1 MPDRVSPERKTLN
14 ELIARG
20 VKYLR
25 AQNAAAAKAEREYR
39 QAKAETW
46 ATVKQ
51 EGGRTAEHMK
61 DEVQSRVAE
70 LGEKRDIAAGE
81 VKAAIEV
88 IRLRRQQLS
97 AWQTDQNADGEEFD
111 HAMYGPDEPGVG
123 G

>member
-1 MPDRVSPERKTLN
+1 MSDRVSTERKALN

-25 AQNAAAAKAEREYR
+25 EMNLNAADTEAAYRKAKAG
-39 QAKAETW
+39 TW
-46 ATVKQ
+46 AEVKA

-61 DEVQSRVAE
+61 DEVQARVSG
-70 LGEKRDIAAGE
+70 LGRDRDIAAGE
-81 VKAAIEV
+81 VKAAMEV

-123 G
+123 T

>member
-1 MPDRVSPERKTLN
+1 MSDRVSTERKALN

-25 AQNAAAAKAEREYR
+25 EMNFMA
-39 QAKAETW
+39 AETEETYRKERGRAW
-46 ATVKQ
+46 ATVKA
-51 EGGRTAEHMK
+51 EGDRTSKHMEDEVNARTA
-61 DEVQSRVAE
+61 QLRC
-70 LGEKRDIAAGE
+70 KRDIAAGE
-81 VKAAIEV
+81 VRAAMEV

-123 G
+123 T